1 MNRSPDFRQIL
12 HGLLIR
18 AGVCTVKFG
27 AAILLAA
34 VKAAKFI
41 ISDLCELARDLG
53 KGGKWLLGSVTESF
67 RERVRT
73 SNKLMRQVEKAKY
86 EDQKAYREALL
97 KFIGSFL
104 FGEGGVLYTA
114 FNYILPIVS
123 VAFLIGV
130 VKYGSGQEYGIAVEY
145 NGKEI
150 GIISAEADFE
160 KAERELQQRI
170 SYSDKDEQVDL
181 DASFSLRIIN
191 ENDHFVSASQLAD
204 EMLAASDEALSKAWG
219 IYVDGSF
226 VGAVKDCEKV
236 KEALMENLLNYQ
248 VSFVVKDLDYVNKV
262 EYVEGIYL
270 DSSIMTEQ
278 QMIDLLTSAKVKQ
291 SVYVVQQGESE
302 VSICLKTG
310 MTFDEFD
317 ELNKNIN
324 TIVPGQIVKVLDKE
338 SYLPIQYTRELEL
351 TSFIDYETIEVE
363 TSSLNLGIRSILQKG
378 EPGEKVSKVD
388 ITFVDGVERS
398 RRTIESH
405 ITKQPLVEQIGIG
418 TYTAQPDH
426 PDTVWFGSPLT
437 GSGEFGWPVEGG
449 WISDTFISDRN
460 HMGLDIATDQGKC
473 IYAAEEGMVVSAGWN
488 SGGYGNVVMIDH
500 LNGYQTVYGHMCY
513 VEAVEGQ
520 YVSKGQLI
528 GFVGSTGDSTGPHC
542 HFEVRYQGVYQNP
555 ANYLNTAAPVT
566 TDDKKSKTANN

>member
-1 MNRSPDFRQIL
+1 MNRSPDFKYKLQS
-12 HGLLIR
+12 LLIK
-18 AGVCTVKFG
+18 AGVCTVKV
-27 AAILLAA
+27 IAA
-34 VKAAKFI
+34 VFLALLKLLKFI
-41 ISDLCELARDLG
+41 ASDLLELVKDLG
-53 KGGKWLLGSVTESF
+53 KAGKWLLGSVTESF
-67 RERVRT
+67 RERVRV
-73 SNKLMRQVEKAKY
+73 SNKLIRNVKKAKF
-86 EDQKAYREALL
+86 EDQAAYRDAQLRFL
-97 KFIGSFL
+97 GSFL
-104 FGEGGVLYTA
+104 FGEGGLFYTA
-114 FNYILPIVS
+114 FNYILPIVCA
-123 VAFLIGV
+123 AFLVGV
-130 VKYGSGQEYGIAVEY
+130 VRYGSGLEYGIAVEY

-160 KAERELQQRI
+160 KAEREVQQRI
-170 SYSDKDEQVDL
+170 SYSDKEEQVDL
-181 DASFSLRIIN
+181 DAKFSLRIIN
-191 ENDHFVSASQLAD
+191 ENDHFVSATQLAD
-204 EMLAASDEALSKAWG
+204 EMLAASDESLSNAWG
-219 IYVDGSF
+219 VYIDGSF
-226 VGAVKDCEKV
+226 VGAVRDCEKI
-236 KEALMENLLNYQ
+236 KEALMENLLSYQ
-248 VSFVVKDLDYVNKV
+248 VSFVVKDLDYVNDI
-262 EYVEGIYL
+262 EYVEGIFL
-270 DSSIMTEQ
+270 DSSIMSEDE
-278 QMIDLLTSAKVKQ
+278 MIKLLTSAKVKQ

-310 MTFDEFD
+310 MTFDEFE
-317 ELNKNIN
+317 ELNKNVN

-378 EPGEKVSKVD
+378 EPGEKVSKVE

-398 RRTIESH
+398 RKTIESH
-405 ITKQPLVEQIGIG
+405 VTKQPIVQQIGIG

-460 HMGLDIATDQGKC
+460 HMGLDIAADQGKC

-500 LNGYQTVYGHMCY
+500 MNGYQTVYGHMCY

-566 TDDKKSKTANN
+566 TDKKADNTNN

>member
-1 MNRSPDFRQIL
+1 MNRSPDFKYKLQS
-12 HGLLIR
+12 LLIK
-18 AGVCTVKFG
+18 AGVCTVKV
-27 AAILLAA
+27 IAA
-34 VKAAKFI
+34 VFLALLKLLKFI
-41 ISDLCELARDLG
+41 ASDLLELVKDLG
-53 KGGKWLLGSVTESF
+53 KAGKWLLGSVTESF
-67 RERVRT
+67 RERVRV
-73 SNKLMRQVEKAKY
+73 SNKLIRNVKKAKF
-86 EDQKAYREALL
+86 EDQAAYRDAQLRFL
-97 KFIGSFL
+97 GSFL
-104 FGEGGVLYTA
+104 FGEGGLFYTA
-114 FNYILPIVS
+114 FNYILPIVCA
-123 VAFLIGV
+123 AFLVGV
-130 VKYGSGQEYGIAVEY
+130 VRYGSGLEYGIAVEY

-160 KAERELQQRI
+160 KAEREVQQRI
-170 SYSDKDEQVDL
+170 SYSDKEEQVDL
-181 DASFSLRIIN
+181 DAKFSLRIIN
-191 ENDHFVSASQLAD
+191 ENDHFVSATQLAD
-204 EMLAASDEALSKAWG
+204 EMLAASDESLSNAWG
-219 IYVDGSF
+219 VYIDGSF
-226 VGAVKDCEKV
+226 VGAVRDCEKI
-236 KEALMENLLNYQ
+236 KEALMENLLSYQ
-248 VSFVVKDLDYVNKV
+248 VSFVVKDLDYVNDI
-262 EYVEGIYL
+262 EYVEGIFL
-270 DSSIMTEQ
+270 DSSIMSEDE
-278 QMIDLLTSAKVKQ
+278 MIKLLTSTKVKQ

-317 ELNKNIN
+317 ELNKNVN

-378 EPGEKVSKVD
+378 EPGEKVSKVE

-398 RRTIESH
+398 RKTIESH
-405 ITKQPLVEQIGIG
+405 VTKQPLVQQIGIG

-460 HMGLDIATDQGKC
+460 HMGLDIAADQGKC

-500 LNGYQTVYGHMCY
+500 MNGYQTVYGHMCY

-566 TDDKKSKTANN
+566 TDKKAENTNN

>member
-1 MNRSPDFRQIL
+1 MNRSPDFRQTL
-12 HGLLIR
+12 QGLLIR

-41 ISDLCELARDLG
+41 ISDLFELAKDIG
-53 KGGKWLLGSVTESF
+53 KAGKLLLESVTESF
-67 RERVRT
+67 RSRVKT
-73 SNKLMRQVEKAKY
+73 SNKLIRDVQRARY
-86 EDQKAYREALL
+86 EDQATYREALL

-104 FGEGGVLYTA
+104 FGEGGVFYTA
-114 FNYILPIVS
+114 FNYIMPIVS
-123 VAFLIGV
+123 AAFLIGV
-130 VKYGSGQEYGIAVEY
+130 VKYGSGLEYGIAVEY

-160 KAERELQQRI
+160 KAEREVQQRI

-181 DASFSLRIIN
+181 DANFSLRIIN
-191 ENDHFVSASQLAD
+191 ENDHFVSATQLAD
-204 EMLAASDEALSKAWG
+204 EMLAASDESLSKAWG

-226 VGAVKDCEKV
+226 VGAVKDSEKV
-236 KEALMENLLNYQ
+236 KEALMENLLGYQ

-262 EYVEGIYL
+262 EYNEGIFL
-270 DSSIMTEQ
+270 ESSIMPEDK
-278 QMIDLLTSAKVKQ
+278 MIELLTSAKVKQ
-291 SVYVVQQGESE
+291 NVYVVQQGESE

-324 TIVPGQIVKVLDKE
+324 TIVPGQIIKVLDKE
-338 SYLPIQYTRELEL
+338 SYLPIKYTRELEL

-363 TSSLNLGIRSILQKG
+363 TSSLNLGVRSMLQKG
-378 EPGEKVSKVD
+378 EPGEKVSKVE
-388 ITFVDGVERS
+388 ITFVDGIERS
-398 RRTIESH
+398 RKTIESH
-405 ITKQPLVEQIGIG
+405 ITKQPVVEQMGIG

-449 WISDTFISDRN
+449 WISDTFISNRN
-460 HMGLDIATDQGKC
+460 HMGLDIAADQGKC

-500 LNGYQTVYGHMCY
+500 MNGYQTVYGHMSY

-555 ANYLNTAAPVT
+555 ANYLNTQAAS
-566 TDDKKSKTANN
+566 DDKKSKNTNN